1 LNSLNLVGK
10 IECLFAFMHNY
21 FAHSPKC
28 HLEASK
34 LAAFLEY
41 TYLQF
46 KCLFPRFLT
55 FELRKKLHRLLTSI
69 LNGCLC
75 LLNIM

>member
-1 LNSLNLVGK
+1 MVLQTLSNLSLVGK
-10 IECLFAFMHNY
+10 IESLFAFMHNY

-34 LAAFLEY
+34 LAIFLEY

-46 KCLFPRFLT
+46 K
-55 FELRKKLHRLLTSI
+55 
-69 LNGCLC
+69 
-75 LLNIM
+75 